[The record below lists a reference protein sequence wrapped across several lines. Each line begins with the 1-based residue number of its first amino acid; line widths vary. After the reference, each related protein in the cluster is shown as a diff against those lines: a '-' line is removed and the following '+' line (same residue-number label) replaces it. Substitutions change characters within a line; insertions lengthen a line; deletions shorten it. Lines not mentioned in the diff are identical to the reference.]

1 MYRNDDVLSP
11 SVLPCGCATES
22 ATFGHV
28 HGDMYRVE
36 PESRIG
42 ELKSKARARID
53 STQRALMRATSSVRD
68 EAMHKVDDLRR
79 SAAIGTER
87 VRRSAKRT
95 VANAHDSMRTSPMK
109 WVGVAA
115 GAGFG
120 LGLMGR
126 LLDHRRHHQLR
137 SPQLVIIETEC

>member
-11 SVLPCGCATES
+11 GVLSCGCAAE
-22 ATFGHV
+22 AVPFGHI
-28 HGDMYRVE
+28 HGEGFAAE
-36 PESRIG
+36 PKSRLG
-42 ELKSKARARID
+42 ELKSKARAKINN
-53 STQRALMRATSSVRD
+53 TQRAVMRATSSVRD
-68 EAMHKVDDLRR
+68 EAMHKVDDMRR
-79 SAAIGTER
+79 STAIGTER
-87 VRRSAKRT
+87 VRRGAQRT
-95 VANAHDSMRTSPMK
+95 LANANQSMRTSPMK